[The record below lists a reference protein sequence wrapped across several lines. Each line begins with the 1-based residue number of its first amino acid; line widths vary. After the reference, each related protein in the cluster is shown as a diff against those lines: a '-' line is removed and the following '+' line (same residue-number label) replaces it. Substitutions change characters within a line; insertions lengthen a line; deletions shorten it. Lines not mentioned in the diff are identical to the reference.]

1 MSVALLLVPDFI
13 LIAAGWFICR
23 HTALNRPVWDG
34 AERLVY
40 GRIGGAAF
48 TLRIEGTAPP
58 PRPGEVI
65 GLNVPLRHLHWFDA
79 ADGRRVG

>member
-1 MSVALLLVPDFI
+1 MHVAWLLVPDFL

-40 GRIGGAAF
+40 HVLFPALLFETIVRNPLAPGAAAP
-48 TLRIEGTAPP
+48 LEIGTGP
-58 PRPGEVI
+58 
-65 GLNVPLRHLHWFDA
+65 
-79 ADGRRVG
+79 GRRW